1 MLEAAWPVE
10 RAPCT
15 LAPMSVW
22 RRPGLVPGIYDE
34 IVTARVQR
42 DLDALPASLAPNVQA
57 LPEKADL
64 VTPVAAL
71 VREALDAA
79 LDDRGGA
86 RDETLALADAVIA
99 VLGRHAPRVLPDAGE
114 WRLSPSRLH
123 AIVERPATE
132 YERPKGSLHRSS
144 LIANVE
150 GEQLLDHLRSEFD
163 SADQVDLLCAFVK
176 LSGVEKVRAVLERHC
191 VARG

>member
-1 MLEAAWPVE
+1 
-10 RAPCT
+10 
-15 LAPMSVW
+15 MSVW

-42 DLDALPASLAPNVQA
+42 DLDALPASLAPDVQPV
-57 LPEKADL
+57 PEKADL

-79 LDDRGGA
+79 LDDLGGA
-86 RDETLALADAVIA
+86 RDETLALADEVFA
-99 VLGRHAPRVLPDAGE
+99 VLGRHAPRILPDAQE

-132 YERPKGSLHRSS
+132 YGRPKGSLHRSS
-144 LIANVE
+144 L
-150 GEQLLDHLRSEFD
+150 RSEFD
-163 SADQVDLLCAFVK
+163 SASDRTLVQRQRIPLIRRILFA
-176 LSGVEKVRAVLERHC
+176 ARHESC
-191 VARG
+191 QPRMRLDFLQELRDGGR